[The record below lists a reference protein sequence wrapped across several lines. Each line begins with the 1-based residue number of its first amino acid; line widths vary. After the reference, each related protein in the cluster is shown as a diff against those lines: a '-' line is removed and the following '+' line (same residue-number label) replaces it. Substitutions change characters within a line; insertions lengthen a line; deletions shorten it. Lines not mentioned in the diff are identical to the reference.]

1 MASKKFH
8 HEHWWAV
15 NIRWHQYHILTSRP
29 NATPIRPRPPETWRA
44 ADHRSRVGR
53 GASRAHQVPTL
64 CHNAHA
70 LPYSPCGLLRSAR
83 SGIRGKSGGSSH
95 LGKKC
100 QIESLRLC
108 FVTVF
113 VEPRLF
119 YSLRVL
125 SGCGCV
131 DRLMLGN
138 FSIDRHSISTSGTAG
153 RVV

>member
-1 MASKKFH
+1 MASKNFH

-125 SGCGCV
+125 SGCGCEAARSSKP
-131 DRLMLGN
+131 D
-138 FSIDRHSISTSGTAG
+138 D
-153 RVV
+153 